1 VACLTELQSG
11 EGCASA
17 DVAAHLSGY
26 RAGHEGI
33 VIEKPQESVV
43 PESTPWDARTPTA
56 RSARAAGALLIG
68 GSILEIAAM
77 AHHPSVHAH
86 DMAAVLVQLQA
97 LSAASA
103 WVHGV
108 LIALMLTVFFAL
120 IEFAWQRGI
129 TRPAIR
135 AGLIAYA
142 AGVVAM
148 MGAALVDG
156 FVTPRVAM
164 LSTGVNATDLQVTA
178 QLLKLCMLFNQALA
192 RLGAVAMSVGI
203 TAWSADLVRGA
214 GAERALGVFGVAI
227 GLGSAGALILGA
239 LQLDVHGMMLVLLL
253 QVIWTT
259 GVGVLLLRTR
269 HVAPPHHPMP

>member
-1 VACLTELQSG
+1 M
-11 EGCASA
+11 
-17 DVAAHLSGY
+17 
-26 RAGHEGI
+26 
-33 VIEKPQESVV
+33 
-43 PESTPWDARTPTA
+43 PESAPWDARTPTA
-56 RSARAAGALLIG
+56 RSAQAAGALLIAA
-68 GSILEIAAM
+68 SMFEIVAM
-77 AHHPSVHAH
+77 AHHPSAR
-86 DMAAVLVQLQA
+86 AADAAQAIAQLRAMSA
-97 LSAASA
+97 LAT

-108 LIALMLTVFFAL
+108 LIMLMLVGFFAL
-120 IEFAWQRGI
+120 TEFALRRGLV
-129 TRPAIR
+129 RPTIR
-135 AGLIAYA
+135 AGLVAYA

-148 MGAALVDG
+148 TGAAAVSG

-164 LSTGVNATDLQVTA
+164 LSTGVSATDLRVTA
-178 QLLKLCMLFNQALA
+178 QLLDLCMLFNQALA

-203 TAWSADLVRGA
+203 TAWSVDLVRGT

-269 HVAPPHHPMP
+269 NVAQPHHPMP

>member
-1 VACLTELQSG
+1 V
-11 EGCASA
+11 
-17 DVAAHLSGY
+17 
-26 RAGHEGI
+26 
-33 VIEKPQESVV
+33 PQESIV
-43 PESTPWDARTPTA
+43 PENVPGEA
-56 RSARAAGALLIG
+56 RSRAAARAAGVLLIG
-68 GSILEIAAM
+68 ASILEIGAM
-77 AHHPSVHAH
+77 AHHPSAHAH
-86 DMAAVLVQLQA
+86 DMAALLVQLQE
-97 LSAASA
+97 LSAVSA

-120 IEFAWQRGI
+120 TEFAWQRGI
-129 TRPAIR
+129 RRPAIR

-156 FVTPRVAM
+156 FVTPRLAT
-164 LSTGVNATDLQVTA
+164 LSSGVSATDLQVTG
-178 QLLKLCMLFNQALA
+178 QLLRLCMLLNQALA
-192 RLGAVAMSVGI
+192 HLGAVAMSVGI
-203 TAWSADLVRGA
+203 TAWSLDLVRGA

-239 LQLDVHGMMLVLLL
+239 LQLDVHGMMLVLVL

-269 HVAPPHHPMP
+269 SVAQPHHPIP

>member
-1 VACLTELQSG
+1 V
-11 EGCASA
+11 
-17 DVAAHLSGY
+17 
-26 RAGHEGI
+26 
-33 VIEKPQESVV
+33 PQESIV
-43 PESTPWDARTPTA
+43 PENVPGEA
-56 RSARAAGALLIG
+56 RSRPAARAAGALLIG

-86 DMAAVLVQLQA
+86 DRVAVLAQLQA

-120 IEFAWQRGI
+120 TEFAWQRGI

-164 LSTGVNATDLQVTA
+164 LSPAVSAADLQVTA
-178 QLLKLCMLFNQALA
+178 QLLDLCKLLNQALA
-192 RLGAVAMSVGI
+192 GLGAIAMSVGI
-203 TAWSADLVRGA
+203 TAWSLDLLRAV
-214 GAERALGVFGVAI
+214 GAERALGAIGMAI
-227 GLGSAGALILGA
+227 GLGCVAALIA
-239 LQLDVHGMMLVLLL
+239 AVLQLDVHGMMLVLVL
-253 QVIWTT
+253 QTIWTT

-269 HVAPPHHPMP
+269 NVAAPHHPMP

>member
-1 VACLTELQSG
+1 MPENVPG
-11 EGCASA
+11 E
-17 DVAAHLSGY
+17 
-26 RAGHEGI
+26 
-33 VIEKPQESVV
+33 
-43 PESTPWDARTPTA
+43 A
-56 RSARAAGALLIG
+56 RSRTATRAAGAVLIG

-86 DMAAVLVQLQA
+86 DLATVLVQLQA
-97 LSAASA
+97 LSAVSA

-108 LIALMLTVFFAL
+108 LIALLLTVFFAL
-120 IEFAWQRGI
+120 TEFAWQRGI

-156 FVTPRVAM
+156 FVTPGVAT
-164 LSTGVNATDLQVTA
+164 LGTGVSATDLQVTA
-178 QLLKLCMLFNQALA
+178 QLLHLCILFNQALA
-192 RLGAVAMSVGI
+192 HLGAVAMSVGI
-203 TAWSADLVRGA
+203 TAWSLDLVRGA

-227 GLGSAGALILGA
+227 GLGCVAALIAGV
-239 LQLDVHGMMLVLLL
+239 LQLDVHGMMLVLVL
-253 QVIWTT
+253 QAAWTI

-269 HVAPPHHPMP
+269 TVAPPHHPIP

>member
-1 VACLTELQSG
+1 
-11 EGCASA
+11 
-17 DVAAHLSGY
+17 
-26 RAGHEGI
+26 
-33 VIEKPQESVV
+33 V
-43 PESTPWDARTPTA
+43 PENVPGEA
-56 RSARAAGALLIG
+56 RSRTATRAAGAVLIG

-86 DMAAVLVQLQA
+86 DLAAVLVQLRA

-108 LIALMLTVFFAL
+108 LIALLLTVFFAL
-120 IEFAWQRGI
+120 TEFAWQRGI

-156 FVTPRVAM
+156 FVTPRVAILAAGLGAAD
-164 LSTGVNATDLQVTA
+164 LSITA
-178 QLLKLCMLFNQALA
+178 QLLHLCVLFNQALA

-203 TAWSADLVRGA
+203 TAWSVDLVRGA

-269 HVAPPHHPMP
+269 NVAQPHHPMP

>member
-43 PESTPWDARTPTA
+43 PESAPWDARTPTA

-86 DMAAVLVQLQA
+86 DMAAVVVQLQA

>member
-1 VACLTELQSG
+1 M
-11 EGCASA
+11 
-17 DVAAHLSGY
+17 
-26 RAGHEGI
+26 
-33 VIEKPQESVV
+33 
-43 PESTPWDARTPTA
+43 
-56 RSARAAGALLIG
+56 SARAAGALLIAA
-68 GSILEIAAM
+68 SIFEIVAM
-77 AHHPSVHAH
+77 AHHPSVR
-86 DMAAVLVQLQA
+86 AADAAQAIAQLRA
-97 LSAASA
+97 MSAVAA

-108 LIALMLTVFFAL
+108 LIMLMLVGFFAL
-120 IEFAWQRGI
+120 TEFAWQRGI

-156 FVTPRVAM
+156 FVTPRVAILGAGLRAAD
-164 LSTGVNATDLQVTA
+164 LSITG
-178 QLLKLCMLFNQALA
+178 QLLDLCMLFNQALA

-203 TAWSADLVRGA
+203 TAWSVDLVRGA
-214 GAERALGVFGVAI
+214 GTERALGVFGVAI

-269 HVAPPHHPMP
+269 NVAQPHHPMP

>member
-1 VACLTELQSG
+1 M
-11 EGCASA
+11 
-17 DVAAHLSGY
+17 
-26 RAGHEGI
+26 
-33 VIEKPQESVV
+33 
-43 PESTPWDARTPTA
+43 PESSSWDARTPSA
-56 RSARAAGALLIG
+56 RAARAAGALLIAA
-68 GSILEIAAM
+68 SILELIAM
-77 AHHPSVHAH
+77 AHHPSVHTTDLAQ
-86 DMAAVLVQLQA
+86 AIVQLRA

-108 LIALMLTVFFAL
+108 LIALMLAGFFAL
-120 IEFAWQRGI
+120 TEFAWQRGI
-129 TRPAIR
+129 GRPAIR

-164 LSTGVNATDLQVTA
+164 LGPGVSATDLQITA

-192 RLGAVAMSVGI
+192 SLGAVAMSAAI
-203 TAWSADLVRGA
+203 IAWSLDLVRGA

-239 LQLDVHGMMLVLLL
+239 LQLDVHGMMLVLVLE
-253 QVIWTT
+253 VIWTT
-259 GVGVLLLRTR
+259 GVGVLLLRT
-269 HVAPPHHPMP
+269 HNVPQPHHPIP

>member
-1 VACLTELQSG
+1 
-11 EGCASA
+11 
-17 DVAAHLSGY
+17 
-26 RAGHEGI
+26 
-33 VIEKPQESVV
+33 V

-56 RSARAAGALLIG
+56 KSARAAGALLIG
-68 GSILEIAAM
+68 GSILEIAVM

-86 DMAAVLVQLQA
+86 DVATVLVQLRA
-97 LSAASA
+97 LSAVSA

-120 IEFAWQRGI
+120 TEFAWQRGI

-156 FVTPRVAM
+156 FVTPRLAILGAGLGAAD
-164 LSTGVNATDLQVTA
+164 LSIMA
-178 QLLKLCMLFNQALA
+178 QLLHLCMLFNQALA
-192 RLGAVAMSVGI
+192 RLGAVAMSAAI
-203 TAWSADLVRGA
+203 IAWSLDLLLRA
-214 GAERALGVFGVAI
+214 GLERALGVFGVAI

-239 LQLDVHGMMLVLLL
+239 LQLDVHGMMLVLVLE
-253 QVIWTT
+253 VIWTI

-269 HVAPPHHPMP
+269 NVPQPHHPIP

>member
-1 VACLTELQSG
+1 MPENVPG
-11 EGCASA
+11 E
-17 DVAAHLSGY
+17 
-26 RAGHEGI
+26 
-33 VIEKPQESVV
+33 
-43 PESTPWDARTPTA
+43 A
-56 RSARAAGALLIG
+56 RSRAAARAAGALLIG
-68 GSILEIAAM
+68 ASILEIAAM
-77 AHHPSVHAH
+77 AHHPSAHAH
-86 DMAAVLVQLQA
+86 DIAALLVHLQA
-97 LSAASA
+97 LSAVSA

-120 IEFAWQRGI
+120 TEFAWQRGI

-156 FVTPRVAM
+156 FVTPRVAT
-164 LSTGVNATDLQVTA
+164 LSTAVSATDLQVTS

-192 RLGAVAMSVGI
+192 HLGAVAMSVGI
-203 TAWSADLVRGA
+203 AAWSLDLVRGA

-239 LQLDVHGMMLVLLL
+239 VQLDVHGMMLVLLL

-269 HVAPPHHPMP
+269 TVARPHHPIP

>member
-1 VACLTELQSG
+1 MPENVPG
-11 EGCASA
+11 E
-17 DVAAHLSGY
+17 
-26 RAGHEGI
+26 
-33 VIEKPQESVV
+33 
-43 PESTPWDARTPTA
+43 A
-56 RSARAAGALLIG
+56 RSRAAARAAGALLIG
-68 GSILEIAAM
+68 ASILEIAAM

-86 DMAAVLVQLQA
+86 DIAALLVQLQA
-97 LSAASA
+97 LSAVSA

-120 IEFAWQRGI
+120 TEFAWQRGI

-156 FVTPRVAM
+156 FVTPRVAT
-164 LSTGVNATDLQVTA
+164 LSTGVSATDLQVTS
-178 QLLKLCMLFNQALA
+178 QLLKLCVLSNQALA
-192 RLGAVAMSVGI
+192 HLGAVAMSVGI
-203 TAWSADLVRGA
+203 AAWSLDLVRGA

-269 HVAPPHHPMP
+269 TVARPHHPMP

>member
-1 VACLTELQSG
+1 MPENLPG
-11 EGCASA
+11 E
-17 DVAAHLSGY
+17 
-26 RAGHEGI
+26 
-33 VIEKPQESVV
+33 
-43 PESTPWDARTPTA
+43 A
-56 RSARAAGALLIG
+56 RSRAAARAAGALLIG

-86 DMAAVLVQLQA
+86 DLATVLVQLQA
-97 LSAASA
+97 LSAVSA

-108 LIALMLTVFFAL
+108 LIALVLTVFFAL
-120 IEFAWQRGI
+120 TEFAWQRGI

-156 FVTPRVAM
+156 FVTPRVAILAEGLGAAD
-164 LSTGVNATDLQVTA
+164 LSITA
-178 QLLKLCMLFNQALA
+178 QLLHLCILFNQALA

-203 TAWSADLVRGA
+203 TAWSVDLVRGA

-269 HVAPPHHPMP
+269 NVAQPHHPMP

>member
-1 VACLTELQSG
+1 
-11 EGCASA
+11 
-17 DVAAHLSGY
+17 
-26 RAGHEGI
+26 
-33 VIEKPQESVV
+33 V

-86 DMAAVLVQLQA
+86 DLATVLVQLQA
-97 LSAASA
+97 LSAVSA

-108 LIALMLTVFFAL
+108 LIALMLIVFFAL
-120 IEFAWQRGI
+120 TEFAWQRDI

-156 FVTPRVAM
+156 FVTPRLATLAAGLGAAD
-164 LSTGVNATDLQVTA
+164 LSITA
-178 QLLKLCMLFNQALA
+178 QLLHLCLLFNQALA

-203 TAWSADLVRGA
+203 AAWSVDLVRGA
-214 GAERALGVFGVAI
+214 RAERALGVFGVAI

-269 HVAPPHHPMP
+269 TVARPHHPMP

>member
-1 VACLTELQSG
+1 
-11 EGCASA
+11 
-17 DVAAHLSGY
+17 
-26 RAGHEGI
+26 
-33 VIEKPQESVV
+33 
-43 PESTPWDARTPTA
+43 
-56 RSARAAGALLIG
+56 
-68 GSILEIAAM
+68 M

-86 DMAAVLVQLQA
+86 DLATVLVQLQA
-97 LSAASA
+97 LSAVSA

-108 LIALMLTVFFAL
+108 LIALMLIVFFAL
-120 IEFAWQRGI
+120 TEFAWQRGI

-142 AGVVAM
+142 VGVVAM
-148 MGAALVDG
+148 TGAALVDG

-164 LSTGVNATDLQVTA
+164 LSPGVSATDLQVTA

-192 RLGAVAMSVGI
+192 SLGAVAMSVGI
-203 TAWSADLVRGA
+203 TAWSVDLMRGA

-239 LQLDVHGMMLVLLL
+239 LQLDLHGMMLVLLL

-269 HVAPPHHPMP
+269 HVAQPHHPMP

>member
-1 VACLTELQSG
+1 
-11 EGCASA
+11 
-17 DVAAHLSGY
+17 
-26 RAGHEGI
+26 
-33 VIEKPQESVV
+33 
-43 PESTPWDARTPTA
+43 
-56 RSARAAGALLIG
+56 
-68 GSILEIAAM
+68 
-77 AHHPSVHAH
+77 
-86 DMAAVLVQLQA
+86 VQLRA

-108 LIALMLTVFFAL
+108 LIALLLTVFFAL
-120 IEFAWQRGI
+120 TEFAWQRGI

-156 FVTPRVAM
+156 FVTPRVAIPGSGLHAAD
-164 LSTGVNATDLQVTA
+164 LSITA
-178 QLLKLCMLFNQALA
+178 QLLNLCILFNQALA

-203 TAWSADLVRGA
+203 TAWSVDLVRGA

-227 GLGSAGALILGA
+227 GLGSASALILGA

-269 HVAPPHHPMP
+269 TVARPHHPMP